1 MRISDWSS
9 DVCSSDLSDVDQG
22 LLHLLTAF
30 GLLGHQILLWLRLIG
45 FSALRLLLNPFS
57 DLRLGEPPCPTN
69 LERGDLLGCGQP
81 VDRPVRYLQELC
93 DLLEVEDLAL
103 AGTCRHG
110 RTEEHTSELQSLKR
124 IYAAIFCLNT

>member
-9 DVCSSDLSDVDQG
+9 DVCSSDL
-22 LLHLLTAF
+22 LLTAF

-81 VDRPVRYLQELC
+81 VDRPVRDLQELC
-93 DLLEVEDLAL
+93 DLLEEIGRAS
-103 AGTCRHG
+103 CRT
-110 RTEEHTSELQSLKR
+110 RVCQ
-124 IYAAIFCLNT
+124 YV